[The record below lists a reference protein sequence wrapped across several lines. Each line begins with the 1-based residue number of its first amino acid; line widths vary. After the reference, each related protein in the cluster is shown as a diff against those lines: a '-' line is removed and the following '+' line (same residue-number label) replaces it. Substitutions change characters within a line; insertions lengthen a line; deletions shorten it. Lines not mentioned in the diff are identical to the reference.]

1 MAELERVVSDYF
13 SREYDGE
20 GLRENDLTC
29 YNVAIVP
36 KSYLQRKL
44 SAMACFRNDRLGATS
59 ALNRCIGVMVES
71 GRLVEISP
79 FHDLRKAKLI
89 GRLVCYGFGGN

>member
-13 SREYDGE
+13 SKEYDGE
-20 GLRENDLTC
+20 GLRESELTC

-44 SAMACFRNDRLGATS
+44 SAMT
-59 ALNRCIGVMVES
+59 
-71 GRLVEISP
+71 
-79 FHDLRKAKLI
+79 
-89 GRLVCYGFGGN
+89 